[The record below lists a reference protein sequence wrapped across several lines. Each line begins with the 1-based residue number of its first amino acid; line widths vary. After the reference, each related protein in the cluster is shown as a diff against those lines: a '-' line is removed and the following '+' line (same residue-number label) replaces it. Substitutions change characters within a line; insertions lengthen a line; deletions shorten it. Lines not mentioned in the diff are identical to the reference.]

1 VFVPLR
7 GGDSMLHRGSGDGL
21 APVLLASANDASR
34 ASVERLEHEYALRAE
49 LDAAWAARP
58 IALSRHNDRW
68 ALVLDDPGGDPLDRL
83 LEGRLEPSEFLSLAI
98 PLTNALRQMHSRG
111 LIHKNIKP
119 GNILVHRASGRVWLT
134 GFGIASRLP
143 REHHAPAP
151 PEVITGTLQY
161 MAPEQTGRMNRSVDS
176 RSDLYSLGVSFYEML
191 TGRLPF
197 DAADAMEWVHCHIAR
212 QSAPPEEHAPKTPKM
227 ISSIV
232 MKLLAKTAEDRYQ
245 TAAGLEA
252 DLQRC
257 LHEWNA
263 YGRIP
268 EFPLGARDLSHR
280 LLIPEKLYGR
290 GREID
295 TLLTAFEHV
304 LSHGTT
310 EVVLVSGYSGV
321 GKSSIVNEL
330 HKSLVPTRGLFA
342 TGKFDQYQRDIPY
355 ATIAK
360 AFQGLVRPLLGQSQ
374 TELARWRDRLLEA
387 LSPNAALLINL
398 IPELGL
404 LTGQQ
409 PPLADLSPLET
420 QQRFHTVFR
429 QFVAAFARSGHPLV
443 LFLDDLQW
451 MDPASLEL
459 LQDLATHAGVH
470 DLLLIGAFRDNEIGP
485 GHPLLNALDAIRKTR
500 TCVHDIVIAP
510 LAPADLTDFVAD
522 ALRCAPAAAEP
533 LGRLLHEKTLGNPF
547 FAIQFLEALCEEHLL
562 MFDPQ
567 ESLWKWDMHRIRDR
581 GLADNVVD
589 LTVQRLGRLPP
600 DARETLKQLACLGN
614 AVSIRLLTMVLGDV
628 ESSIHDHLRDAV
640 RAGLLL
646 RVGEDY
652 AFAHDRV
659 QEAAYALIDEAERA
673 ALHLEIGRR
682 LAANTPPELREE
694 KAFEIVNQ
702 LNRGASLIEL
712 QDEREQLAALNL
724 IAGKR
729 AKAATA
735 YTAALNYLIA
745 GDALLTPD
753 RWDRTQALAFALAF
767 HRAECAFLTGDP
779 VSAERDLALLA
790 CRAATLTDLTSVAC
804 LRIAVSMTSGASQ
817 RAIQVGLECLES
829 LGISWSSHPAYSV
842 VEHEYQQIR
851 RQLNGREIETLID
864 LPPMVD
870 AKSRAAMDVLVAFI
884 PAAHWID
891 KNLYCLIIGRMT
903 NLGLEHGND
912 AGSCIA
918 YAYLGAVLGPH
929 FGDYR
934 TGYRFGE
941 LALDLVEKRRL
952 DRFKHRVYAVFG
964 HHTLPWMRHLSRGRG
979 LLRRAADTAH
989 EAGDLTFEVFSCMN
1003 MTTNLLASGEPLD
1016 TCEHAAERALA
1027 LAQRAQYGLV
1037 VELIAGQL
1045 RLIRTLRGGAGGTF
1059 AELDQVSFE
1068 QSLELAPAILACWH
1082 WIRKLQGCFFSGEV
1096 ESAIAAAEKAQP
1108 LLWTSPS
1115 FFEAAEYHFYAALA
1129 RASGCDSAPA
1139 SLQPQHRLALLA
1151 HHRQIAAWA
1160 ENCPANFAN
1169 RLSLVSAEIARLEG
1183 RDLDAMRLYDQ
1194 AIGSARENGFVQNE
1208 ALAHELASR
1217 FYAARDFPAI
1227 ARLYLGAAR
1236 DGYVR
1241 WGAAGKVR
1249 RLEAPH
1255 PDLAG
1260 ASTPPLRAPTIGAS
1274 VEHLDLATV
1283 IEVSRAVSGEIVLE
1297 QLIDRLMRT
1306 ALEHAGAERALLI
1319 AERDGSQRLEAEAAT
1334 ARDTVTVRLRPGKV
1348 AAASLPESILQD
1360 VLRTREPVILEDAA
1374 AQGAYSEDPYVRRN
1388 RLRSVLCLPLIKQT
1402 QLIGVLYLENNLAPG
1417 VFTPARSA
1425 VLTLLASQAAISLE
1439 SAYLYSDLQQENS
1452 ERRRVEEA
1460 LRRSEA
1466 YLTEAQNLSRTGSFG
1481 WNTSSGEINWSG
1493 EAFRIFEF
1501 DPSVTP
1507 TVELLMRE
1515 RVHPDDLEDFAA
1527 VAARALQTG
1536 QDFSHEYRL
1545 RLPDRR
1551 IKHLSVAAHG
1561 IRSATGDL
1569 EFVGAVIDVTER
1581 KQAEEELRQSEEQW
1595 RDVFENNPTMYFM
1608 VDAGGTILAVNPL
1621 GAEQLGYSAAE
1632 LVHQPVLGVIHELDR
1647 DAIRGHLGRCLEHLG
1662 QPHSWEARKVC
1673 KDGRTIWVRETAKA
1687 VPRRSGTIVLVAC
1700 EDITERKQ
1708 VEAEKE
1714 RLETQLRQSHKMEA
1728 MGTLAGGIAH
1738 DFNNILGAILGYGE
1752 LAQQALAE
1760 DSDVRRYVDN
1770 VMHAGGRAKSLV
1782 ERILAFSRSGLSERS
1797 PVNVQ
1802 DVINE
1807 TLELLAAGSFAPGV
1821 RLERR
1826 LDATGTA
1833 IVGDATQLHQV
1844 AMNLCTN
1851 ALQAM
1856 ENGGLL
1862 AVALDRVDVA
1872 QDRRLSHGTLTA
1884 GVYVRLCV
1892 SDTGSGIPAPV
1903 LDRMFDPFFTT
1914 KGVGKGTGLGLS
1926 LVHGI
1931 VADLGGSIDVSTAI
1945 GRGTT
1950 FTIWLPSAGEAPA
1963 ASVEPPTHLP
1973 HGCGQTVLIV
1983 DNEESLVAL
1992 AEEILAELGY
2002 EPVGFSSS
2010 VAALRAFH
2018 ESPQRFDIV
2027 LTDESMPDL
2036 AGTDL
2041 ARAIARSRPDMPVV
2055 MMSGF
2060 AGAQLHE
2067 QAQTLGIREV
2077 LRKPLQR
2084 KDIAECFGRVL
2095 SAPAC

>member
-1 VFVPLR
+1 
-7 GGDSMLHRGSGDGL
+7 MLHRGLGDGL
-21 APVLLASANDASR
+21 APVLLASASEASR

-58 IALSRHNDRW
+58 IALSRHNERW
-68 ALVLDDPGGDPLDRL
+68 TLVLDDPGGDPLDQL
-83 LEGRLEPSEFLSLAI
+83 LDGHLETPEFLSLAI
-98 PLTNALRQMHSRG
+98 PLTSALRQMHVRG

-119 GNILVHRASGRVWLT
+119 ANILVHRASGGVWLT

-143 REHHAPAP
+143 REHHTPAP

-212 QSAPPEEHAPKTPKM
+212 QTAPPDEHVPRIPKTL
-227 ISSIV
+227 SSIV

-257 LHEWNA
+257 LTEWNA
-263 YGRIP
+263 HGRIP
-268 EFPLGARDLSHR
+268 EFPLGAQDLSHR
-280 LLIPEKLYGR
+280 LMIPEKLYGR

-295 TLLTAFEHV
+295 TLLTTFEHV
-304 LSHGTT
+304 VSGSTT
-310 EVVLVSGYSGV
+310 EFVLVSGYSGV

-330 HKSLVPTRGLFA
+330 HKALVPIRGLFA

-360 AFQGLVRPLLGQSQ
+360 AFQGLVHPLLGQGRA
-374 TELARWRDRLLEA
+374 ELERWRDTLREA
-387 LSPNAALLINL
+387 LGPNAALVINL
-398 IPELGL
+398 IPEVGL
-404 LTGQQ
+404 LTGEH
-409 PPLADLSPLET
+409 PTVADLSPLET
-420 QQRFHTVFR
+420 QERFHAVFR
-429 QFVAAFARSGHPLV
+429 QFVAAFARRGHPLV

-459 LQDLATHAGVH
+459 LRDLATHPDVH

-485 GHPLLNALDAIRKTR
+485 GHPLLVALDAIRKAR
-500 TCVHDIVIAP
+500 PCVHDIVIAP
-510 LAPADLTDFVAD
+510 LAPADLADLVAD
-522 ALRCAPAAAEP
+522 ALRCEPAAAEP

-562 MFDPQ
+562 TFDPQ
-567 ESLWKWDMHRIRDR
+567 ESIWKWDMHRIRDR

-589 LTVQRLGRLPP
+589 LTVQRLGRLPA
-600 DARETLKQLACLGN
+600 DARETLKQLACLGS
-614 AVSIRLLTMVLGDV
+614 AVPIRLLTMVSGSAEPLV
-628 ESSIHDHLRDAV
+628 HDHLRDAV

-659 QEAAYALIDEAERA
+659 QEAAYASIDEPERA
-673 ALHLEIGRR
+673 ALHLKIGRK
-682 LAANTPPELREE
+682 LAAQTPPNLRDE
-694 KAFEIVNQ
+694 KVFEIVNQ
-702 LNRGASLIEL
+702 LNRGAALIEPRE
-712 QDEREQLAALNL
+712 EREELAALNL
-724 IAGKR
+724 IAAKR

-745 GDALLTPD
+745 GEALLASD
-753 RWDRTQALAFALAF
+753 CWDRTQGLAFAVAF
-767 HRAECAFLTGDP
+767 NRAECAFLTGDP
-779 VSAERDLALLA
+779 AGAERDLALLVR
-790 CRAATLTDLTSVAC
+790 RAATLTNLTSVAC
-804 LRIAVSMTSGASQ
+804 LRIAVAMTAGASR

-829 LGISWSSHPAYSV
+829 LGISWSSRPADSE
-842 VEHEYQQIR
+842 VEQEYQRIQ
-851 RQLNGREIETLID
+851 RQLAGREIETLID
-864 LPPMVD
+864 LPPMID
-870 AKSRAAMDVLVAFI
+870 PQSRATMDVLVAFI

-891 KNLYCLIIGRMT
+891 KNLYCLIIGRMV

-929 FGDYR
+929 FGDYQ
-934 TGYRFGE
+934 TGYRFGA

-964 HHTLPWMRHLSRGRG
+964 HHTIPWMRHLSRGRG

-989 EAGDLTFEVFSCMN
+989 EAGDLTFEVFSRMN
-1003 MTTNLLASGEPLD
+1003 MTTNLLASGESLE

-1037 VELIAGQL
+1037 AELIAGQL
-1045 RLIRTLRGGAGGTF
+1045 RLIRTLRGRSSGTF
-1059 AELDQVSFE
+1059 AELNQFEFE
-1068 QSLELAPAILACWH
+1068 QSLEAAPAILACWH
-1082 WIRKLQGCFFSGEV
+1082 WIRKLQACFLAGEMEPAV
-1096 ESAIAAAEKAQP
+1096 AAAENARP

-1129 RASGCDSAPA
+1129 RASCADAASA
-1139 SLQPQHRLALLA
+1139 SLRPQHRQALLS
-1151 HHRQIAAWA
+1151 HHKQIEAWA
-1160 ENCPANFAN
+1160 GNCPANFDN

-1194 AIGSARENGFVQNE
+1194 AISSAHENGFVQNE
-1208 ALAHELASR
+1208 ALAQELASR
-1217 FYAARDFPAI
+1217 FYAARNFPAI
-1227 ARLYLGAAR
+1227 TRLYVGAAR
-1236 DGYVR
+1236 DSYMR

-1249 RLEAPH
+1249 QLQTLH
-1255 PDLAG
+1255 PNLDG
-1260 ASTPPLRAPTIGAS
+1260 HSTPSHRAATIGAS

-1283 IEVSRAVSGEIVLE
+1283 IEVSRAISGEIVLE

-1319 AERDGSQRLEAEAAT
+1319 AEPDGLQRLEAEAVT
-1334 ARDTVTVRLRPGKV
+1334 VRDTITVRLRPGGV
-1348 AAASLPESILQD
+1348 AAASLPASILHQ
-1360 VLRTREPVILEDAA
+1360 VLRTREPVILEDASA
-1374 AQGAYSEDPYVRRN
+1374 ASAYSEDPYVRRN

-1402 QLIGVLYLENNLAPG
+1402 QLIGVLYLENSLASG

-1452 ERRRVEEA
+1452 ERRRIEEA

-1481 WNTSSGEINWSG
+1481 WNTSSGKINWSG

-1507 TVELLMRE
+1507 TVDLLMRA
-1515 RVHPDDLEDFAA
+1515 RVHPDDVADFAA
-1527 VAARALQTG
+1527 VAARALQSG

-1545 RLPDRR
+1545 LLPDHR
-1551 IKHLSVAAHG
+1551 IKHIRVAAHG
-1561 IRSATGDL
+1561 IRGATGDL
-1569 EFVGAVIDVTER
+1569 EFVGAVMDVTER

-1621 GAEQLGYSAAE
+1621 GAEQLGYGTSD
-1632 LVHQPVLGVIHELDR
+1632 LVRQPVLSVIHELDR
-1647 DAIRGHLGRCLEHLG
+1647 DAIRVHLNSCLQHLGR
-1662 QPHSWEARKVC
+1662 PHSWEARKVC
-1673 KDGRTIWVRETAKA
+1673 KDGRTLWVRETAKA
-1687 VPRRSGTIVLVAC
+1687 VSRMSGTIVLVAC

-1714 RLETQLRQSHKMEA
+1714 HLEAQLRQSHKMEA

-1752 LAQQALAE
+1752 LVQQAVAE

-1770 VMHAGGRAKSLV
+1770 VMHAGERAKSLV
-1782 ERILAFSRSGLSERS
+1782 ERILAFSRSGLSERI

-1802 DVINE
+1802 EVIDE
-1807 TLELLAAGSFAPGV
+1807 TLELLAAASMAPGM

-1826 LDATGTA
+1826 LDAAGMT
-1833 IVGDATQLHQV
+1833 IVGDATQIHQV

-1862 AVALDRVDVA
+1862 SVALDRADVA
-1872 QDRRLSHGTLTA
+1872 QSLRLSHGTLNA
-1884 GVYVRLCV
+1884 GVYVRLSV
-1892 SDTGSGIPAPV
+1892 SDTGTGIPAHV
-1903 LDRMFDPFFTT
+1903 LERMFDPFFTT
-1914 KGVGKGTGLGLS
+1914 KGAGKGTGLGLS

-1931 VADLGGSIDVSTAI
+1931 VADLGGLIDVATAI

-1950 FTIWLPSAGEAPA
+1950 FTIWLPSAGEAA
-1963 ASVEPPTHLP
+1963 VASTEPTSHLP
-1973 HGCGQTVLIV
+1973 HGSGQTVLIV
-1983 DNEESLVAL
+1983 DNEEPLVAL
-1992 AEEILAELGY
+1992 TEEILAELGY

-2010 VAALRAFH
+2010 IAALRAFH

-2027 LTDESMPDL
+2027 LTDESMPHL

-2041 ARAIARSRPDMPVV
+2041 ARAIARLRPDMPIVL
-2055 MMSGF
+2055 MSGF

-2067 QAQTLGIREV
+2067 HAHALGIREI

-2095 SAPAC
+2095 SR